1 MPFLANA
8 SQAQVEAIYR
18 ESHAVW
24 GGGLGFEQ
32 YLGLWREVSGLPWA
46 RSHADFRVWIDDEGQ
61 LLSSLKLYRPLIQLF
76 GRTARATVIGAIFT
90 PRSRRHR
97 GHASEMLQA
106 VIKACRC
113 RGERLALL
121 FSDIGTAFYE
131 AAGFSPLPAEEQWGR
146 LPRAS
151 RGLPEGWELRRCA
164 SGDLPAIRRAH
175 DAFTAKR
182 SLAFIRDEE
191 HWRFL
196 EERSA
201 GYFARLRDPAVRQ
214 CCRVAV
220 NNGRFA
226 GYLIT
231 VEGRGDWN
239 VREIGATGGDARRM
253 AAILRLGAHEARL
266 SGLRRFYGWLPPD
279 VVTQL
284 DDWPIRSRLRRK
296 AAPMIQ
302 LFDETVDPGR
312 LGTVRAAYL
321 PYQDQF

>member
-1 MPFLANA
+1 MPHLVNA
-8 SQAQVEAIYR
+8 SQAQVEAVYR
-18 ESHAVW
+18 ESHAIW
-24 GGGLGFEQ
+24 GGGLNFEQ
-32 YLGLWREVSGLPWA
+32 YFGLWREVSSLPWT
-46 RSHADFRVWIDDEGQ
+46 RKHAAFRVWLGDDGE

-76 GRTARATVIGAIFT
+76 GRTERATVLGAIFT
-90 PRSRRHR
+90 PRAMRGR

-106 VIKACRC
+106 VIEACRC

-121 FSDIGTAFYE
+121 FSDIGTTFYE
-131 AAGFSPLPAEEQWGR
+131 AAGFRPLPAEEHWGR
-146 LPRAS
+146 LRRPRRA
-151 RGLPEGWELRRCA
+151 LPGGWELRRPE

-175 DAFTAKR
+175 DAFTAER

-220 NNGRFA
+220 DNGRFA

-231 VEGRGDWN
+231 VEGRGEWN
-239 VREIGATGGDARRM
+239 VREIGAVGGDARRM
-253 AAILRLGAHEARL
+253 AVILSLGAHEARM
-266 SGLRRFYGWLPPD
+266 SGLRHFYGWLPPD
-279 VVTQL
+279 VVAEL

-296 AAPMIQ
+296 AEPMIR
-302 LFDETVDPGR
+302 LFDETVNPGR